1 MSLGYKK
8 IVVKVGS
15 NVITQANGLPDE
27 QRINHLV
34 NQLAAIK
41 KQGMEVILVSSGAVA
56 SGRSLIQIAEKQDAV
71 TTRQLLAAI
80 GQVKLINTY
89 ANFFAEHAI
98 KCAQVLVT
106 KEDFRDRAHYLNMKN
121 CMQILLQHNVIP
133 VVNENDVVSVTELM
147 FTDNDELA
155 GLIASMLNADALI
168 ILSNVNGIYN
178 GDPKLEGSKVIE
190 EIKGSITN
198 LASFIST
205 GKSQFGRGGM
215 VTKSTMAQKVA
226 KLGITVHIANGTTD
240 NVLTALLDEK
250 LVHTRFV
257 PEKSKSG
264 KKKWIAHSETN
275 AKGIVQLNNLAKEKI
290 DSVLFDLA
298 LALVRSADEIL
309 NANVKDLEKMPIE
322 DPKYDRL
329 KLTLDRIEGIAKDI
343 ENVAKLNS
351 PLGDVLSAKTLENQ
365 LHIQKIRVPLGVVG
379 VIYEARP
386 NVTADVFSLCFKT
399 GNVAVLKGGSDAEFS
414 NIAITRVIHQ
424 VLKKHHINIDVL
436 TLLPA
441 ERAATEALLNARG
454 FVDVLIPR
462 GSQSLI
468 NYVREHSKIPVIET
482 GAGIVHT
489 YFDKTGDLEKGKS
502 IILNAKTRRVS
513 VCNALDCVLINE
525 DRLNDLSALLSP
537 LAEQEVELFAD
548 ERSYDILKG
557 NYPSVLLNQASPEH
571 FGTEF
576 LSLKMAVKVVK
587 DIDEAL
593 DHIANYSSKHSE
605 AIISE
610 DANHITQFLNQVDA
624 AAVY

>member
-1 MSLGYKK
+1 MNYKIYFEKAQQASRTITSL
-8 IVVKVGS
+8 
-15 NVITQANGLPDE
+15 
-27 QRINHLV
+27 
-34 NQLAAIK
+34 
-41 KQGMEVILVSSGAVA
+41 
-56 SGRSLIQIAEKQDAV
+56 
-71 TTRQLLAAI
+71 
-80 GQVKLINTY
+80 
-89 ANFFAEHAI
+89 
-98 KCAQVLVT
+98 T
-106 KEDFRDRAHYLNMKN
+106 KA
-121 CMQILLQHNVIP
+121 
-133 VVNENDVVSVTELM
+133 
-147 FTDNDELA
+147 
-155 GLIASMLNADALI
+155 
-168 ILSNVNGIYN
+168 
-178 GDPKLEGSKVIE
+178 
-190 EIKGSITN
+190 
-198 LASFIST
+198 
-205 GKSQFGRGGM
+205 
-215 VTKSTMAQKVA
+215 
-226 KLGITVHIANGTTD
+226 
-240 NVLTALLDEK
+240 
-250 LVHTRFV
+250 
-257 PEKSKSG
+257 
-264 KKKWIAHSETN
+264 
-275 AKGIVQLNNLAKEKI
+275 KI
-290 DSVLFDLA
+290 DSVLLDFGLA
-298 LALVRSADEIL
+298 LISNADEIL
-309 NANVKDLEKMPIE
+309 NANAKDLAKMPIE

-329 KLTLDRIEGIAKDI
+329 KLTLERIEGIAKDI

-351 PLGDVLSAKTLENQ
+351 LLGDVLSAKTLENQ

-414 NIAITRVIHQ
+414 NIAITNVIHQ
-424 VLKKHHINIDVL
+424 VLEKHQINIDVL

-489 YFDKTGDLEKGKS
+489 YFDKTGDLEKGKA

-537 LAEQEVELFAD
+537 LAEKEVELFAD
-548 ERSYDILKG
+548 ERSYAILKA
-557 NYPSVLLNQASPEH
+557 NYPSTLLNRAFPEH

-587 DIDEAL
+587 DLDEAL